1 MKTAKDKLFAKF
13 EEHLML
19 CFPEISQPKLRN
31 CGHALVDIA
40 ATEQSEAIKTFS
52 DLYRDISLKNEQ
64 HKLLFRQHIEL
75 ISKHSNILMDELHK
89 HQLVVFKSDKNGGK
103 KQLVGRSIFANGL
116 VKFLTEMDESV
127 RKFYVDVYEIKDEK
141 EAKETGFQQTSLF

>member
-1 MKTAKDKLFAKF
+1 MKTARDKLFAKF
-13 EEHLML
+13 EDCLTL
-19 CFPEISQPKLRN
+19 SFPEISQPKLRK
-31 CGHALVDIA
+31 CGNALVDIA
-40 ATEQSEAIKTFS
+40 YTEQSESIKVFS
-52 DLYRDISLKNEQ
+52 DLYRDISLKTEQ

-89 HQLVVFKSDKNGGK
+89 NQLVVVKTDKSSGK
-103 KQLVGRSIFANGL
+103 RQLVGRSIFANSL

-141 EAKETGFQQTSLF
+141 QAKETGFQQTSLF